1 MTSWAENRQEYERL
15 EPYAFCLACGNPL
28 PESLFRL
35 GSLRC
40 SACRCSNERL
50 DENLVERWLA
60 HGAPLH

>member
-1 MTSWAENRQEYERL
+1 MTSWADNRQEQDRSGDNL
-15 EPYAFCLACGNPL
+15 VCLACGNPL

-40 SACRCSNERL
+40 SGCRSSDERL
-50 DENLVERWLA
+50 DEDLVERWLA